1 MKTNNENKKKK
12 MNILLYIK
20 TIISGFAI
28 GVANVIPGVSGG
40 TFALILGI
48 YDEFIGAF
56 DGISKWVTSFLRFL
70 IGFKKENW
78 EKHKQISKSINW
90 LWIILLFIGILSAIL
105 ATSRLITFLLIRFPS
120 QTYGLFFGLI
130 LASVVVPWSKME
142 KKGIPEFIALII
154 AFVLLFWFS
163 GLSIK
168 TDYINPDKASY
179 EKTNNAYKITW
190 ENTGDAYQYEVFRSE
205 TDSHS
210 ISDYNKIATANE
222 TNYEDRSIKTDK
234 EYYYKIRA
242 VVPIEYQK
250 TAESKKEVKLVWK
263 KAHNATEY
271 HIFRSNKNSDDLLK
285 DYVKIKITKG
295 KPYSNEE
302 AQNDNISLETEHNEY
317 LYYEDDEKI
326 NAETTY
332 YYKIRAV
339 SAEPNIF
346 YVMFASAIS
355 AAAMIL
361 PGLSGAFLL
370 LMFGVYGHIF
380 GSFSTLITDPINS
393 TGPIIIYAFGM
404 VIGLLAFSR
413 MLKLL
418 LKKYHSI
425 TMGFLIGLMLGSLR
439 KIYPFL
445 DLKNTVP
452 GTEADEIPKL
462 LFWNMPNNI
471 PLGGYLTSMEF
482 ISIVSCL
489 IIGLTI
495 VIVLYLV
502 TKGRKNKEQ
511 TSEDSSKSTD

>member
-1 MKTNNENKKKK
+1 METNENKKEKK
-12 MNILLYIK
+12 SLLNYIK

-28 GVANVIPGVSGG
+28 GIANVIPGVSGG

-56 DGISKWVTSFLRFL
+56 DGISKWVTSFIRFL
-70 IGFKKENW
+70 AGFKKENW
-78 EKHKQISKSINW
+78 EKHRQITKSINW
-90 LWIILLFIGILSAIL
+90 LWILLLFIGILSAIL
-105 ATSRLITFLLIRFPS
+105 ATSRVITFLLIRFPA

-163 GLSIK
+163 GLNIK
-168 TDYINPDKASY
+168 TDYINPEMTY
-179 EKTNNAYKITW
+179 EKSDNAYKLSW
-190 ENTGDAYQYEVFRSE
+190 EDTSDGYLYEIFRSDTE
-205 TDSHS
+205 
-210 ISDYNKIATANE
+210 SDNINDYTKINTIKDN
-222 TNYEDRSIKTDK
+222 TYEDTNIEQDK
-234 EYYYKIRA
+234 EYYYKIRTI
-242 VVPIEYQK
+242 VPIELQK
-250 TAESKKEVKLVWK
+250 RMENKNEIKLVWK
-263 KAHNATEY
+263 RTHNATEY
-271 HIFRSNKNSDDLLK
+271 HIFRSNKNSDNLLK

-295 KPYSNEE
+295 KSYSEE
-302 AQNDNISLETEHNEY
+302 DAQVNNIDLENNTEY
-317 LYYEDDEKI
+317 LYYEDDDKI
-326 NAETTY
+326 DTKTTY

-339 SAEPNIF
+339 SSEPNIF
-346 YVMFASAIS
+346 YVIFASAIS

-380 GSFSTLITDPINS
+380 GSFSTLITDPLNS
-393 TGPIIIYAFGM
+393 IGPIIIYAFGM

-462 LFWNMPNNI
+462 LFWDMPSNI
-471 PLGGYLTSMEF
+471 GLGEYLTSMEF
-482 ISIVSCL
+482 ISILSCL
-489 IIGLTI
+489 IIGLAV
-495 VIVLYLV
+495 VIVLYIA
-502 TKGRKNKEQ
+502 TKSRKKKQNDEEVQPKTE
-511 TSEDSSKSTD
+511 KS